1 MRLYKG
7 AFLTIVI
14 MTAVM
19 VVFLI
24 GYNFY
29 DSGLGRGIKIRYER
43 AASADNSDVS
53 GTSSVPDVINI
64 NSATREELMT
74 LDGIGE
80 VRADAIIAYREQ
92 HGGFG
97 SVDELTE
104 VSGIGEKMLEKLR
117 GRICVE

>member
-7 AFLTIVI
+7 SFLTILI
-14 MTAVM
+14 ITAVM
-19 VVFLI
+19 AVFLI

-43 AASADNSDVS
+43 AASADTSD
-53 GTSSVPDVINI
+53 TSSVPEVVNI

-74 LDGIGE
+74 LDGIGA